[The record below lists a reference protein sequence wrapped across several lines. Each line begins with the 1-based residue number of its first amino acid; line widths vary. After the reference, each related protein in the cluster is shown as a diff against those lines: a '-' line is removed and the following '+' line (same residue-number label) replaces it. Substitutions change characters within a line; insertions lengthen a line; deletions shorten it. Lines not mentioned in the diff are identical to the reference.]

1 MSVDSP
7 RVYLL
12 DVEGTTSPV
21 SLVSE
26 QLFPYARKH
35 LEGYLRE
42 HWNEAETQAD
52 LALLAEEN
60 RAEKDEQWV
69 LRFAQDD
76 KSLGLDD
83 DKSLGRDGK
92 SFSVDSAMEYL
103 LWLMDRD
110 RKSTALK
117 SLQGR
122 IWKSGYEAGELV
134 GTVFPDVAE
143 AFARWSRTAKV
154 AIYSSGSVEAQ
165 KLIFRYSSVGD
176 LTPFIA
182 SYFDTRTGAKTSS
195 DSYRAIAAAMGVATS
210 EILFVSDLLRELDP
224 AREAGCMTRL
234 SVREGN
240 QPVPD
245 RCGHIAVSSLGEIS

>member
-1 MSVDSP
+1 MSSP

-35 LEGYLRE
+35 LLGFLNARVKEPEIQSDMR
-42 HWNEAETQAD
+42 
-52 LALLAEEN
+52 LLAEELKTET
-60 RAEKDEQWV
+60 AEDCP
-69 LRFAQDD
+69 LR
-76 KSLGLDD
+76 
-83 DKSLGRDGK
+83 GK
-92 SFSVDSAMEYL
+92 PMTNVAHAAEYL
-103 LWLMDRD
+103 VWLMDRD

-122 IWKSGYEAGELV
+122 IWKSGYEAGKLV

-143 AFARWSRTAKV
+143 AFARWSKTAKV

-165 KLIFRYSSVGD
+165 KLIFRYSSAGD
-176 LTPFIA
+176 LTSFIT

-195 DSYRAIAAAMGVATS
+195 DSYRAIAVGMGVAAS

-240 QPVPD
+240 QPVLD
-245 RCGHIAVSSLGEIS
+245 QCGHIAVSSLGEIS